1 MTNTESRIA
10 IELEELAL
18 GDDAPAQRSA
28 EEQITEDDI
37 RELAIYGFDSDKQT
51 LVGLGPVE
59 RARRSR
65 KAAEIPDSQRAPQS
79 ESPGP
84 FIADDDEIPASW
96 RRRRPGPWAVA
107 APALL
112 IVAIVAVV
120 GLRGLAPDASHAPAA
135 SQPTVA
141 VLAQPLQD
149 EPQTPA
155 ESVRPPE
162 QAPQPAESVRPPE
175 QAPQPAESVRPPE
188 QAPPPAERVA
198 RVENASLQK
207 PTVRTERARVTVPV
221 VSAAL
226 PVELPELAP
235 PSVVDLSSSADANVG
250 AINVTSNPPA
260 NVVVD
265 GRPVGK
271 ARVVKVPAGLHTV
284 VFIHPLYGRQSLRVN
299 VGSGATTSASADF

>member
-18 GDDAPAQRSA
+18 GDDDHALQRA

-37 RELAIYGFDSDKQT
+37 RELAVYGFDSDNRT

-65 KAAEIPDSQRAPQS
+65 IAAEMPDSQRGPQS

-84 FIADDDEIPASW
+84 FIADDDELPAAL
-96 RRRRPGPWAVA
+96 RRRKLGPWAVA

-112 IVAIVAVV
+112 IVAIVAVLGV
-120 GLRGLAPDASHAPAA
+120 GRLAPGAPRASAA

-141 VLAQPLQD
+141 ARAQPVQD
-149 EPQTPA
+149 VPQPPT
-155 ESVRPPE
+155 ELVQPPE
-162 QAPQPAESVRPPE
+162 PAQPPVELAAS
-175 QAPQPAESVRPPE
+175 
-188 QAPPPAERVA
+188 
-198 RVENASLQK
+198 VENASLPK
-207 PTVRTERARVTVPV
+207 PTVRTEPARLIGPV

-226 PVELPELAP
+226 SVKLPELAP
-235 PSVVDLSSSADANVG
+235 PSVVDLSSSADTDVG

-260 NVVVD
+260 NVVLD
-265 GRPVGK
+265 GRPLGK
-271 ARVVKVPAGLHTV
+271 APRVVKVPAGLHTV
-284 VFIHPLYGRQSLRVN
+284 LFIHPLYGRQSLSVS
-299 VGSGATTSASADF
+299 VGSGTTTSASADF

>member
-10 IELEELAL
+10 IDLEELAL
-18 GDDAPAQRSA
+18 GDDAHARERA
-28 EEQITEDDI
+28 EQQITEDDI
-37 RELAIYGFDSDKQT
+37 RELAVYGFDSDKQT

-65 KAAEIPDSQRAPQS
+65 KAAEIPDNPRAPQS

-96 RRRRPGPWAVA
+96 RRRKLGPWAVA

-120 GLRGLAPDASHAPAA
+120 GLRGPAPGASDAPAA

-141 VLAQPLQD
+141 LARPLQD
-149 EPQTPA
+149 VPQTPA

-162 QAPQPAESVRPPE
+162 PA
-175 QAPQPAESVRPPE
+175 Q
-188 QAPPPAERVA
+188 PPAELVA
-198 RVENASLQK
+198 RVENASLK
-207 PTVRTERARVTVPV
+207 KLTVRTERARVTVPV

-235 PSVVDLSSSADANVG
+235 PSVVDLSSSAEANVG

-271 ARVVKVPAGLHTV
+271 APRVVKVPAGLHTV
-284 VFIHPLYGRQSLRVN
+284 VFIHPLYGRQSLSVN